1 MDISSKVK
9 AVTNLFKIH
18 PIAQVIIRLRT
29 TGFSFILHVTPLKTL
44 IILALVSLKDSIQF
58 CN

>member
-9 AVTNLFKIH
+9 AVINLFKIH
-18 PIAQVIIRLRT
+18 PIAQVITRLRT

-44 IILALVSLKDSIQF
+44 IILALVSLKVSIQF

>member
-9 AVTNLFKIH
+9 AAANLFKIH
-18 PIAQVIIRLRT
+18 PIAQVITRLRT
-29 TGFSFILHVTPLKTL
+29 TGFSFILYVTPLKTL
-44 IILALVSLKDSIQF
+44 IILALVSLKISIQF